1 MPENLPPNSAAP
13 IPLALPLPIPGLELA
28 SAEKVPVFDLDGT
41 DPLLPYE
48 SLFLSTFIFLAIC
61 LPKLIELF

>member
-1 MPENLPPNSAAP
+1 
-13 IPLALPLPIPGLELA
+13 
-28 SAEKVPVFDLDGT
+28 
-41 DPLLPYE
+41 LLLYE